1 MKCRLA
7 APNKWPASPRKGFM
21 KILTSTLLAILVAIS
36 TVAPA
41 HAQIVEKKSLNLD
54 GAKKAI
60 AAAVD
65 YAKKN
70 NAPGGVIAIVDEG
83 GNLMALERL
92 DGSFAMGAT
101 ISIGKARTAVL
112 FKKPTRFF
120 EELINKGRTAMT
132 VSDMDRA
139 VEFYSALTFRKISD
153 VEVLGEEFEH
163 LEGVFGARMRIV
175 RMQLGNEYLDLTQYL
190 APPGRPIPVD
200 SRSNDLWFQHI
211 AIVVRDMDQ
220 AFDKLRALKVQFV
233 STGPQTLPPSI
244 KAAAGIKA
252 FYFRDP
258 DQHNLEIIYFPPGK
272 GDPRWQ
278 EKTDNLFLGIDHTAI
293 GISNTDSSLKFYRD
307 LLGLRKAGESEN
319 FGTEQEHLNQVF
331 GAHLHIT
338 GMRSDAGPG
347 IEFLEYLTPRDG
359 RPRPADVRANDIVHW
374 QTTIA
379 TDDVEALA
387 KKLRDAHVGFVST
400 GIIVLP
406 NDKSG
411 FSKGTL
417 VSDPDGHDL
426 LLIQK

>member
-1 MKCRLA
+1 MKPEMRNRFVVVA
-7 APNKWPASPRKGFM
+7 
-21 KILTSTLLAILVAIS
+21 TLFAVFS
-36 TVAPA
+36 
-41 HAQIVEKKSLNLD
+41 
-54 GAKKAI
+54 
-60 AAAVD
+60 AAAFAQSPQVAVD
-65 YAKKN
+65 
-70 NAPGGVIAIVDEG
+70 GVGV
-83 GNLMALERL
+83 
-92 DGSFAMGAT
+92 
-101 ISIGKARTAVL
+101 
-112 FKKPTRFF
+112 
-120 EELINKGRTAMT
+120 T

-139 VEFYSALTFRKISD
+139 VAFYSALTFQKVSD
-153 VEVLGEEFEH
+153 REVLGEEFEH

-258 DQHNLEIIYFPPGK
+258 DQHNLELIYFPPSK

-278 EKTDNLFLGIDHTAI
+278 EKTDKLFLGIDHTAI
-293 GISNTDSSLKFYRD
+293 GIANTEARLHFYRD

-338 GMRSDAGPG
+338 GMRSASG
-347 IEFLEYLTPRDG
+347 G
-359 RPRPADVRANDIVHW
+359 RSR
-374 QTTIA
+374 
-379 TDDVEALA
+379 
-387 KKLRDAHVGFVST
+387 K
-400 GIIVLP
+400 
-406 NDKSG
+406 
-411 FSKGTL
+411 
-417 VSDPDGHDL
+417 
-426 LLIQK
+426 

>member
-1 MKCRLA
+1 MRRRSLITVLVVALSVSGVRA
-7 APNKWPASPRKGFM
+7 A
-21 KILTSTLLAILVAIS
+21 TS
-36 TVAPA
+36 
-41 HAQIVEKKSLNLD
+41 VE
-54 GAKKAI
+54 
-60 AAAVD
+60 
-65 YAKKN
+65 
-70 NAPGGVIAIVDEG
+70 
-83 GNLMALERL
+83 
-92 DGSFAMGAT
+92 
-101 ISIGKARTAVL
+101 SIG
-112 FKKPTRFF
+112 
-120 EELINKGRTAMT
+120 MT

-139 VEFYSALTFRKISD
+139 VEFYSALTFQKISD

-252 FYFRDP
+252 FYFGDP

-278 EKTDNLFLGIDHTAI
+278 EKTDKLFLGIDHTAI
-293 GISNTDSSLKFYRD
+293 GTSNTDASLKFYRD
-307 LLGLRKAGESEN
+307 LLGLHKTGESEN

-338 GMRSDAGPG
+338 GMRPDSGPG
-347 IEFLEYLTPRDG
+347 VEFLEYLTPRNG
-359 RPRPADVRANDIVHW
+359 RLRPADVHANDIVHW
-374 QTTIA
+374 QTMIA
-379 TDDVEALA
+379 TDDIDVLA
-387 KKLRDAHVGFVST
+387 KKLGDANVRFVST
-400 GIIVLP
+400 GIVTLP
-406 NDKSG
+406 KRTAG
-411 FSKGTL
+411 FSKGAL
-417 VSDPDGHDL
+417 VSDPDGHNL

>member
-1 MKCRLA
+1 MTKRL
-7 APNKWPASPRKGFM
+7 
-21 KILTSTLLAILVAIS
+21 LLLVVLVVVS
-36 TVAPA
+36 GVAG
-41 HAQIVEKKSLNLD
+41 K
-54 GAKKAI
+54 
-60 AAAVD
+60 
-65 YAKKN
+65 
-70 NAPGGVIAIVDEG
+70 
-83 GNLMALERL
+83 
-92 DGSFAMGAT
+92 GAT
-101 ISIGKARTAVL
+101 SVESIG
-112 FKKPTRFF
+112 
-120 EELINKGRTAMT
+120 MT

-139 VEFYSALTFRKISD
+139 VAFYSALTFQKISD
-153 VEVLGEEFEH
+153 VEVFGDEVEH

-190 APPGRPIPVD
+190 APPGRPIPAD

-211 AIVVRDMDQ
+211 AIVVGDMDQ

-278 EKTDNLFLGIDHTAI
+278 DKADKLFLGIDHTAI
-293 GISNTDSSLKFYRD
+293 GISNTDASLKFYRD

-359 RPRPADVRANDIVHW
+359 RPRPADVHANDIVHW

-400 GIIVLP
+400 GIIVIP

>member
-1 MKCRLA
+1 MTKRFL
-7 APNKWPASPRKGFM
+7 
-21 KILTSTLLAILVAIS
+21 ITLLVVALS
-36 TVAPA
+36 VSAT
-41 HAQIVEKKSLNLD
+41 Q
-54 GAKKAI
+54 
-60 AAAVD
+60 
-65 YAKKN
+65 
-70 NAPGGVIAIVDEG
+70 
-83 GNLMALERL
+83 
-92 DGSFAMGAT
+92 GAT
-101 ISIGKARTAVL
+101 SVESVG
-112 FKKPTRFF
+112 
-120 EELINKGRTAMT
+120 MT

-139 VEFYSALTFRKISD
+139 VEFYSALTFQKISD

-293 GISNTDSSLKFYRD
+293 GISSTDASLHFYRD
-307 LLGLRKAGESEN
+307 LLGLRRAGESEN

-331 GAHLHIT
+331 GAHLRIT
-338 GMRSDAGPG
+338 GMRADSGPG
-347 IEFLEYLTPRDG
+347 VEFLEYLTPRDG
-359 RPRPADVRANDIVHW
+359 RTRPADVHANDIVHW
-374 QTTIA
+374 QTIVA
-379 TDDVEALA
+379 TDDIDLLA
-387 KKLRDAHVGFVST
+387 KKLRDAQVRFVSS
-400 GIIVLP
+400 GVVALP
-406 NDKSG
+406 KQKVG
-411 FSKGTL
+411 FSKGAL
-417 VSDPDGHDL
+417 ISDPDGHSL
-426 LLIQK
+426 LLIQR

>member
-1 MKCRLA
+1 MTKRFL
-7 APNKWPASPRKGFM
+7 
-21 KILTSTLLAILVAIS
+21 ITLLVVALS
-36 TVAPA
+36 VSAT
-41 HAQIVEKKSLNLD
+41 Q
-54 GAKKAI
+54 
-60 AAAVD
+60 
-65 YAKKN
+65 
-70 NAPGGVIAIVDEG
+70 
-83 GNLMALERL
+83 
-92 DGSFAMGAT
+92 GAT
-101 ISIGKARTAVL
+101 SVESVG
-112 FKKPTRFF
+112 
-120 EELINKGRTAMT
+120 MT

-139 VEFYSALTFRKISD
+139 VEFYSALTFQKISD

-175 RMQLGNEYLDLTQYL
+175 RMQLGKEYLDLTQYL

-272 GDPRWQ
+272 GDLRWQ
-278 EKTDNLFLGIDHTAI
+278 EKSDNLFLGIDHTAI
-293 GISNTDSSLKFYRD
+293 GISNTEGNLKFYRD

-338 GMRSDAGPG
+338 GMRASAGPG

-359 RPRPADVRANDIVHW
+359 RPRSADVRANDIVHW
-374 QTTIA
+374 QTIVLTE
-379 TDDVEALA
+379 DVDILA
-387 KKLRDAHVGFVST
+387 KKLRDAHVPFVSP
-400 GIIVLP
+400 GVVVMP
-406 NDKSG
+406 RDKAG
-411 FSKGTL
+411 FSKGAL
-417 VSDPDGHDL
+417 VSDPDGHNV